1 MREHATR
8 DRQREHNTNRKL
20 YGAKL
25 YGRARISNKY
35 GLLPAV
41 DRRSVYG
48 RRFRDIV
55 GLFVS
60 DYGGVENCSA
70 AEQALIQRA
79 SCLVVELERMENRF
93 AQAEGATDNQLL
105 LYGATAKTLNR
116 LLMSLGLRRRPRD
129 VSLDLNQY
137 LVEQSQQ
144 PPIGGTPL
152 DLDAPPAS

>member
-1 MREHATR
+1 VRENPIR
-8 DRQREHNTNRKL
+8 DRTRERNVAHKL
-20 YGAKL
+20 FGAKAH
-25 YGRARISNKY
+25 GRARISNKY

-70 AEQALIQRA
+70 AEQALVQRA

-93 AQAEGATDNQLL
+93 AHAEGATDNELL

-116 LLMSLGLRRRPRD
+116 LLMSLGLRRRSKD
-129 VSLDLNQY
+129 VTPTLDQY
-137 LVEQSQQ
+137 LVEQSPQ
-144 PPIGGTPL
+144 PPIDGT
-152 DLDAPPAS
+152 SSS